1 MTVLKGS
8 VACMAARR
16 PKGLPPRWGVHSFG
30 RVEVIEARVCLSL
43 RELFKEVRKILL
55 DEPES

>member
-1 MTVLKGS
+1 LIAVIVEID
-8 VACMAARR
+8 VAYFTFSAD
-16 PKGLPPRWGVHSFG
+16 PLEDEP
-30 RVEVIEARVCLSL
+30 VCLSL